1 MSFKKGNIVAI
12 IRGVDPLEVI
22 SVQEA
27 LLEGGINWVE
37 VSLSEEEKGLECIR
51 KLHEKFGQDIY
62 LGVGTVTK
70 IDQARKAI
78 AAGARFVLT
87 PGWDKELVQELK
99 KLNVDMYPSVFSP
112 GEVMQALNQN
122 VQVLKL
128 FPAANLGTNYIKNL
142 KGPFPNIDLM
152 AVGGITMD
160 NILDY
165 YHAGCS
171 YFGLGSDLVPRG
183 ATKKDKEQIK
193 NKARQ
198 YVSVLKNAGV

>member
-1 MSFKKGNIVAI
+1 MSFNKGNIVAI

-22 SVQEA
+22 SIQEA

-37 VSLSEEEKGLECIR
+37 VSLSEEGKGLACIR
-51 KLHEKFGQDIY
+51 KLHEKFRQDIY
-62 LGVGTVTK
+62 LGVGTVTTA
-70 IDQARKAI
+70 DQARKAI

-87 PGWDKELVQELK
+87 PGWDKELIQELK
-99 KLNVDMYPSVFSP
+99 KLNVDIYPSVFSP
-112 GEVMQALNQN
+112 GEVMQALHQN

-152 AVGGITMD
+152 AVGGITVD

>member
-1 MSFKKGNIVAI
+1 MSFNKGNIVAI

-22 SVQEA
+22 SIQEA

-37 VSLSEEEKGLECIR
+37 VSLSEEGKGLACIR

-62 LGVGTVTK
+62 LGVGTVTTV
-70 IDQARKAI
+70 DQARKAI

-87 PGWDKELVQELK
+87 PGWDKELIQELK
-99 KLNVDMYPSVFSP
+99 KLNVDIYPSVFSP
-112 GEVMQALNQN
+112 GEVMQALHQN

-152 AVGGITMD
+152 AVGGITLD

>member
-1 MSFKKGNIVAI
+1 MSFQKGNIVAI
-12 IRGVDPLEVI
+12 IRGVDPSEVI
-22 SVQEA
+22 SIQEA

-37 VSLSEEEKGLECIR
+37 VSLSEEAKGLACIR

-62 LGVGTVTK
+62 LGVGTVTT
-70 IDQARKAI
+70 IDQAKKAI
-78 AAGARFVLT
+78 AAGAKFVLT
-87 PGWDKELVQELK
+87 PGWDKELVQEMK
-99 KLNVDMYPSVFSP
+99 KLNIDMYPSVFSP

-122 VQVLKL
+122 VHVLKL

-152 AVGGITMD
+152 AVGGITLD

-165 YHAGCS
+165 YHAGCT